1 MRAMDQIQVK
11 THQIYLRISPGP
23 RGAIRGDDLGK
34 LWEDFFAYGARE
46 YQMVADWTTEIRA
59 AILKGERPAPVTIEA
74 FLKRTGFEVF
84 YNEDG
89 YVSRVRWT
97 YPSGVTQT
105 RTASKIRRGIEAAF
119 LEDAPRGT
127 LPRDVFRRSWFER
140 VEVPRQAA
148 EAVQGTVERRGS
160 LELRAIRDKWKRGET
175 LTQAEVQK
183 IFDLARDP
191 VTGLRNRAWWEMAV
205 FQTSDDL
212 PVKAIIDLNYLKHFN
227 DSGGAGHANG
237 DKLLKALAEAIQ
249 QVAPGESQAMRVGG
263 DEFLL
268 LFPDQATADTALA
281 RLRELTSDVPF
292 KWDEVVQG
300 IPTGQRVNVR
310 GIHFEVGTG
319 ATFDEADQAM
329 QLAKEARPP
338 TRGQPPPGLT
348 REARAGV
355 PAHLRTVNATGAGVR
370 TRAAWWN
377 KVKTA
382 FLMTDG
388 DLEAAQAVVD
398 AAAATWKAQHGTDW
412 YETMLDQVKSV
423 RAAAEIPGTA
433 RLATLM
439 TGDIVFPAS
448 SPPVGATRLYRGHV
462 VPTGMEKPLPEWL
475 VQARQAAGLPLV
487 EGRWFTDDLSIA
499 KWYQNEAGER
509 GTISYVDIPNDQ
521 LEAWRVSNVPEAARF
536 SRDPQREF
544 FIPRNL
550 AGQSKPYLETGA
562 IPAIER
568 GGGLTYNPFTGEVV
582 NPITHQGY
590 VVAVSPRFERIVPGE
605 TFFAALEAQHEAEA
619 LYVLQHWDELQV
631 DNRWLGIYHSVDG
644 DQVYFDISEI
654 VADREAATYYGI
666 QRNQESAYDLQAGDL
681 VYFDTERGRAAAA
694 ARGHSVAALAP
705 GQAEELARK
714 FGRPP
719 GPVGLA
725 EGERWADQPSVL
737 KYHSLPQ
744 LRAQA
749 EFVSPRWGYDI
760 DPDVIVDDTLHY
772 FKTGELPFEGDFRPA
787 DIRSETERLAYQRTF
802 AAQETARR
810 YAETWA
816 DTLLPAAGHGIQSEV
831 APGHVLLYRTARSA
845 QEVDTVL
852 SALEDGRAL
861 GDGFRASVA
870 HEIGRA

>member
-382 FLMTDG
+382 FRMTDG

-412 YETMLDQVKSV
+412 YETMLNQVKSV
-423 RAAAEIPGTA
+423 RTAAEIPGTA

-439 TGDIVFPAS
+439 PGDIAFPT
-448 SPPVGATRLYRGHV
+448 VG
-462 VPTGMEKPLPEWL
+462 
-475 VQARQAAGLPLV
+475 
-487 EGRWFTDDLSIA
+487 
-499 KWYQNEAGER
+499 
-509 GTISYVDIPNDQ
+509 
-521 LEAWRVSNVPEAARF
+521 
-536 SRDPQREF
+536 
-544 FIPRNL
+544 
-550 AGQSKPYLETGA
+550 
-562 IPAIER
+562 R
-568 GGGLTYNPFTGEVV
+568 GGGLTYTPFTGEVV

-590 VVAVSPRFERIVPGE
+590 VVAVSPRFEQIVPGE

-619 LYVLQHWDELQV
+619 LYVIQHWDELQV

-694 ARGHSVAALAP
+694 ARGHPVAALAP

-744 LRAQA
+744 LQAQA

-760 DPDVIVDDTLHY
+760 DPDVVVEDTLQY
-772 FKTGELPFEGDFRPA
+772 FKTGDLPFME
-787 DIRSETERLAYQRTF
+787 EYRL
-802 AAQETARR
+802 
-810 YAETWA
+810 
-816 DTLLPAAGHGIQSEV
+816 
-831 APGHVLLYRTARSA
+831 
-845 QEVDTVL
+845 
-852 SALEDGRAL
+852 
-861 GDGFRASVA
+861 
-870 HEIGRA
+870 

>member
-34 LWEDFFAYGARE
+34 LWEDFFSYGARE

-105 RTASKIRRGIEAAF
+105 RTASKIRRGLEAAF

-127 LPRDVFRRSWFER
+127 LPRDAFRRPWFER

-212 PVKAIIDLNYLKHFN
+212 PVKAVIDLNYLKYFN

-348 REARAGV
+348 HPPPPPPGAPPRGAGRRAGP
-355 PAHLRTVNATGAGVR
+355 PA
-370 TRAAWWN
+370 
-377 KVKTA
+377 
-382 FLMTDG
+382 DG
-388 DLEAAQAVVD
+388 QRHWRWCA
-398 AAAATWKAQHGTDW
+398 HP
-412 YETMLDQVKSV
+412 
-423 RAAAEIPGTA
+423 R
-433 RLATLM
+433 R
-439 TGDIVFPAS
+439 
-448 SPPVGATRLYRGHV
+448 
-462 VPTGMEKPLPEWL
+462 
-475 VQARQAAGLPLV
+475 LV
-487 EGRWFTDDLSIA
+487 EQGQDRFPHDGRRP
-499 KWYQNEAGER
+499 G
-509 GTISYVDIPNDQ
+509 GGP
-521 LEAWRVSNVPEAARF
+521 
-536 SRDPQREF
+536 
-544 FIPRNL
+544 
-550 AGQSKPYLETGA
+550 GGGG
-562 IPAIER
+562 R
-568 GGGLTYNPFTGEVV
+568 GGG
-582 NPITHQGY
+582 H
-590 VVAVSPRFERIVPGE
+590 
-605 TFFAALEAQHEAEA
+605 LE
-619 LYVLQHWDELQV
+619 
-631 DNRWLGIYHSVDG
+631 N
-644 DQVYFDISEI
+644 
-654 VADREAATYYGI
+654 
-666 QRNQESAYDLQAGDL
+666 SARHRLVRDHAG
-681 VYFDTERGRAAAA
+681 
-694 ARGHSVAALAP
+694 P
-705 GQAEELARK
+705 GQERAHG
-714 FGRPP
+714 GRDPRHGPP
-719 GPVGLA
+719 GDPHA
-725 EGERWADQPSVL
+725 KR
-737 KYHSLPQ
+737 HRLPN
-744 LRAQA
+744 R
-749 EFVSPRWGYDI
+749 
-760 DPDVIVDDTLHY
+760 
-772 FKTGELPFEGDFRPA
+772 
-787 DIRSETERLAYQRTF
+787 
-802 AAQETARR
+802 
-810 YAETWA
+810 
-816 DTLLPAAGHGIQSEV
+816 
-831 APGHVLLYRTARSA
+831 
-845 QEVDTVL
+845 
-852 SALEDGRAL
+852 
-861 GDGFRASVA
+861 
-870 HEIGRA
+870 